1 MVRALVRCGGSACKY
16 TDNHECG
23 GDFTRKGCEGCTPP
37 ARSKMVGFVM
47 AVLGDEVDIIMHIN
61 FLEDALEFV
70 GGAFILI

>member
-1 MVRALVRCGGSACKY
+1 
-16 TDNHECG
+16 
-23 GDFTRKGCEGCTPP
+23 
-37 ARSKMVGFVM
+37 MVGFVM